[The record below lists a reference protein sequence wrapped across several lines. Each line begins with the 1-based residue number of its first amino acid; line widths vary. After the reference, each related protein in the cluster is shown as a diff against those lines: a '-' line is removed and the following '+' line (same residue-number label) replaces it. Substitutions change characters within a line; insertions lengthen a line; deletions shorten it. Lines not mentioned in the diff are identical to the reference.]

1 MVFGR
6 VFLKSWKGN
15 EIPCRISG
23 FLAFDKSD
31 NPSFIDFAVEDS
43 SRELMLENRLLQAQ
57 KLETIGA
64 LAGGI
69 AHDFNNILA
78 TISGYSEM
86 LQEDLPKDSSLSE
99 NVSKIQGAVQKAQS
113 IINQILTFSRHV
125 EQEKIE
131 VNVGEVLKET
141 IGFVRSSIPSNVVI
155 KSTIPNNQGNCFC

>member
-1 MVFGR
+1 MTNLLECNTKTFGR
-6 VFLKSWKGN
+6 VSLKNCNGN

-23 FLAFDKSD
+23 FLAVDESG

-86 LQEDLPKDSSLSE
+86 LQEDLPKNSDHVRKSKQDTGSSYKGTI
-99 NVSKIQGAVQKAQS
+99 NYKPDTYIQQAG
-113 IINQILTFSRHV
+113 
-125 EQEKIE
+125 
-131 VNVGEVLKET
+131 
-141 IGFVRSSIPSNVVI
+141 
-155 KSTIPNNQGNCFC
+155 